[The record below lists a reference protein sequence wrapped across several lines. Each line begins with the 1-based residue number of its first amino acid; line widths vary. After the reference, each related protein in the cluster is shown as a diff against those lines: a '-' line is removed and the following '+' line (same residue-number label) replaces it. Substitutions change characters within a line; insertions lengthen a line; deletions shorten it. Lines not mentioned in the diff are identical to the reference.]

1 MSVSNFEQANPSGFV
16 RRPSPSIWKS
26 CRKTLLNDLGLGT
39 FADND
44 FNAFTPTVNAE
55 ADSFGAFGIDADT
68 DTVSSRV
75 TGRFSGVLD
84 LETDADDNDAWA
96 LFTEAMATFTIHGG
110 QRIWFEADF
119 EIGDITGDQG
129 WFLGFA
135 EESNL
140 DRDMM
145 ADDVA
150 AATAGDYVGFVS
162 RTGNPD
168 AVDAVIRLQ
177 ANAEIVVL
185 ADVTNATAIPS
196 GDRAN
201 LVNDT
206 PHKFGFS
213 FNGKDR
219 IDWFVDGLRI
229 VSSTDLVNATFPN
242 NIDMGAIATLKTGAG
257 AAESAALGFMR
268 AAFQESY

>member
-1 MSVSNFEQANPSGFV
+1 MSVANFEQVSQSGFA

-44 FNAFTPTVNAE
+44 FNAITPTTTAE
-55 ADSFGAFGIDADT
+55 ADSFGAFGIDADAA
-68 DTVSSRV
+68 TVSSRV

-84 LETDADDNDAWA
+84 LETDGDDNDAWA
-96 LFTEAMATFTIHGG
+96 LFTEAMASFNLNSN
-110 QRIWFEADF
+110 QRVWYEVDF
-119 EIGDITGDQG
+119 EVGDIAGDQG
-129 WFLGFA
+129 WFVGYA
-135 EESNL
+135 EEALL

-150 AATAGDYVGFVS
+150 AAGTGDYVGFVS

-168 AVDAVIRLQ
+168 AVDAVYRLQ
-177 ANAEIVVL
+177 ANAEVVVL
-185 ADVTNATAIPS
+185 ADVSVATALPLA
-196 GDRAN
+196 DRVA

-206 PHKFGFS
+206 PRKYGLT

-219 IDWFVDGLRI
+219 LDYFVDGTR
-229 VSSTDLVNATFPN
+229 VASVTDIAAATFPN
-242 NIDMGAIATLKTGAG
+242 NIDMGAIASLKTGAG
-257 AAESAALGFMR
+257 AAESAAMGFMR